1 MERNTVNKHVVYVA
15 IAVILGLVIILLP
28 TWVFFA
34 TTAERGQAVFVRSEG
49 VIPFLDYA
57 EENHVQTV
65 SPKEFGLFGV
75 SLVAASIV
83 YFLFRRK

>member
-1 MERNTVNKHVVYVA
+1 MNKRVVYVA

-34 TTAERGQAVFVRSEG
+34 KTVEPGKAEFLRSKG
-49 VIPFLDYA
+49 AIPFLDYP
-57 EENHVQTV
+57 EKNHVETV
-65 SPKEFGLFGV
+65 SPKEFGVFGI

-83 YFLFRRK
+83 YFLFRREASSLP